1 MRNCDGYR
9 DSGRREVEWQ
19 LQQRPYRIYAEII
32 CGCSAQALLALCA
45 ATPQTFFAFSDL
57 CREECVAD
65 RQSQITSI
73 ETATTHQRCDPGTAH
88 ATTFICSTT
97 QVNCKDFTVREP
109 RYHRIH
115 NASLELLWPGLGDAK
130 RRVRLCILTR
140 KNSLTQCYCRLREWP
155 GQ

>member
-32 CGCSAQALLALCA
+32 CGCSAQAPLAFCA

-57 CREECVAD
+57 CREERVAD
-65 RQSQITSI
+65 QQSHKLRASKPQPHISAVIRAPPTQPHSYVLI
-73 ETATTHQRCDPGTAH
+73 
-88 ATTFICSTT
+88 TT

-109 RYHRIH
+109 QCHKIH
-115 NASLELLWPGLGDAK
+115 NASLELLWPGLENAK
-130 RRVRLCILTR
+130 RRVRLCSPTR
-140 KNSLTQCYCRLREWP
+140 KTSLT
-155 GQ
+155 